1 MAEIKL
7 NDLTIDFAGFKAVDN
22 VNLTV
27 RNGEF
32 VVYLG
37 PSGCGKTTTL
47 RCIAGLVK
55 ATTGDVLFD
64 GVRVNELSASER
76 NIAMVFQFVSLY
88 PHLKIR
94 ENIVFPL
101 KARGVARAEIARK
114 LDWVVSVFGLGADLN
129 RYPASLP
136 PGARQ
141 KVALARAVIRE
152 PAVLL
157 LDEPLSAIDEQFR
170 EEMRWELGHLQREL
184 GVTTIYV
191 THDQREAM
199 SLADRIV
206 LMSDGRIVQVA
217 DPDNIFLQPENVF
230 AGQFI
235 GSPSMNLI
243 DLVPVDGGLRLGD
256 SGVTLTPAGNRIPQ
270 WAVASR
276 RKLKLGVRPLNVHLV
291 EPGSDPTAFPV
302 VVDDVFSV
310 GRERF
315 FNFSIAGN
323 VYQGVDKRRARSSLA
338 QSVHFAPEGL
348 LFFDAETGRRVTGDA
363 RMTVPMLRLEDLR
376 KSYGAKRALRG
387 LDLEVPDNEI
397 MALLGPTGAGKS
409 STLLASAG
417 LISLEAGRVFLDGRE
432 VTDIDP
438 SGRDVSIVFEG
449 FNLLPVLDVKDNI
462 AFALRSPT
470 YRESEAGNQNARWPH
485 G

>member
-1 MAEIKL
+1 MTQIDLK
-7 NDLTIDFAGFKAVDN
+7 NLTIEFAGFKAVDN

-27 RNGEF
+27 MDGEF

-55 ATTGDVLFD
+55 ATSGDVLF
-64 GVRVNELSASER
+64 GGQRVNDRSASER

-101 KARGVARAEIARK
+101 KARGIARAEIARK
-114 LDWVVSVFGLGADLN
+114 LDWVMGVFKLGDDLD
-129 RYPASLP
+129 RYPSALP

-184 GVTTIYV
+184 GVTTVYV

-206 LMSDGRIVQVA
+206 LMSEGRIVQVGT
-217 DPDNIFLQPENVF
+217 PDQIFLDPQSVF

-243 DLVPVDGGLRLGD
+243 DLEPVDGGLRLGD
-256 SGVTLTPAGNRIPQ
+256 SGVTLTPARNGIPD
-270 WAVASR
+270 WAISSK

-291 EPGSDPTAFPV
+291 EPAVAPDAFRIP
-302 VVDDVFSV
+302 VDDVFSV

-315 FNFSIAGN
+315 FNFTIGGT
-323 VYQGVDKRRARSSLA
+323 VHQGVDKRRDRGGLA
-338 QSVHFAPEGL
+338 EAVHFAPGSL
-348 LFFDAETGRRVTGDA
+348 LFFDAETGRRV
-363 RMTVPMLRLEDLR
+363 
-376 KSYGAKRALRG
+376 
-387 LDLEVPDNEI
+387 
-397 MALLGPTGAGKS
+397 GPQA
-409 STLLASAG
+409 
-417 LISLEAGRVFLDGRE
+417 
-432 VTDIDP
+432 
-438 SGRDVSIVFEG
+438 
-449 FNLLPVLDVKDNI
+449 
-462 AFALRSPT
+462 
-470 YRESEAGNQNARWPH
+470 
-485 G
+485 

>member
-1 MAEIKL
+1 MAEIQLK
-7 NDLTIDFAGFKAVDN
+7 DLTIQFGGFHAVDN

-27 RNGEF
+27 KDGEF

-55 ATTGDVLFD
+55 ATSGDVLFD
-64 GVRVNELSASER
+64 GRRVNEMSASER

-94 ENIVFPL
+94 ENIIFPL

-114 LDWVVSVFGLGADLN
+114 LDWVTGIFNLGDDLD
-129 RYPASLP
+129 RYPGALP

-206 LMSDGRIVQVA
+206 LMSDGRIVQVGT
-217 DPDNIFLQPENVF
+217 PDEIFLDPQSVF

-256 SGVTLTPAGNRIPQ
+256 SAVTLTPGQNRIPE
-270 WAVASR
+270 WALASR

-291 EPGSDPTAFPV
+291 EPAANAGAFRIP
-302 VVDDVFSV
+302 VDDVFSV

-315 FNFSIAGN
+315 FNFTIGDT
-323 VYQGVDKRRARSSLA
+323 VYQGVDKRPVRGGGAEA
-338 QSVHFAPEGL
+338 VHFAPEGL
-348 LFFDAETGRRVTGDA
+348 LFFDAETGRRV
-363 RMTVPMLRLEDLR
+363 
-376 KSYGAKRALRG
+376 
-387 LDLEVPDNEI
+387 
-397 MALLGPTGAGKS
+397 GPQA
-409 STLLASAG
+409 
-417 LISLEAGRVFLDGRE
+417 
-432 VTDIDP
+432 
-438 SGRDVSIVFEG
+438 
-449 FNLLPVLDVKDNI
+449 
-462 AFALRSPT
+462 
-470 YRESEAGNQNARWPH
+470 
-485 G
+485 

>member
-1 MAEIKL
+1 MAEIVLKNL
-7 NDLTIDFAGFKAVDN
+7 SVEFGSFKAVDD
-22 VNLTV
+22 VSLTV
-27 RNGEF
+27 KNGEF

-55 ATTGDVLFD
+55 ATSGEVLFD
-64 GVRVNELSASER
+64 GARVNELSASER

-101 KARGVARAEIARK
+101 KARGVGRSEIARK
-114 LDWVVSVFGLGADLN
+114 LDWVTEIFRLGDELD
-129 RYPASLP
+129 RYPSALP

-141 KVALARAVIRE
+141 KVALARAVIRD

-170 EEMRWELGHLQREL
+170 EEMRWELGHLQRQL

-206 LMSDGRIVQVA
+206 LMNNSRIVQVG
-217 DPDNIFLQPENVF
+217 DPDSIFLEPVDVF

-256 SGVTLTPAGNRIPQ
+256 SGVVLTPAQHELPG
-270 WAVASR
+270 WAMKSR
-276 RKLKLGVRPLNVHLV
+276 RPLKLGVRPLNVHLV
-291 EPGSDPTAFPV
+291 ESAATGIDIA
-302 VVDDVFSV
+302 VDDLFAV

-315 FNFSIAGN
+315 FTFRIGDSI
-323 VYQGVDKRRARSSLA
+323 YQGVDKRGKSADGRPR
-338 QSVHFAPEGL
+338 VHFDPGGL
-348 LFFDAETGRRVTGDA
+348 LFFDAETGRRVGAEA
-363 RMTVPMLRLEDLR
+363 RP
-376 KSYGAKRALRG
+376 
-387 LDLEVPDNEI
+387 
-397 MALLGPTGAGKS
+397 
-409 STLLASAG
+409 
-417 LISLEAGRVFLDGRE
+417 
-432 VTDIDP
+432 
-438 SGRDVSIVFEG
+438 
-449 FNLLPVLDVKDNI
+449 
-462 AFALRSPT
+462 
-470 YRESEAGNQNARWPH
+470 
-485 G
+485 

>member
-1 MAEIKL
+1 MAQIDLK
-7 NDLTIDFAGFKAVDN
+7 NLTIDFGGFKAVDD

-27 RNGEF
+27 KNGEF

-55 ATTGDVLFD
+55 ATSGDVLFD
-64 GVRVNELSASER
+64 GKRVNDMSASER

-114 LDWVVSVFGLGADLN
+114 LDWVTDIFKLGDDLD
-129 RYPASLP
+129 RYPGALP

-206 LMSDGRIVQVA
+206 LMSDGRIVQMGT
-217 DPDNIFLQPENVF
+217 PDEIFLDPQSVF

-243 DLVPVDGGLRLGD
+243 DLEPVDGGLRLGD
-256 SGVTLTPAGNRIPQ
+256 SGVTLTP
-270 WAVASR
+270 
-276 RKLKLGVRPLNVHLV
+276 
-291 EPGSDPTAFPV
+291 
-302 VVDDVFSV
+302 
-310 GRERF
+310 
-315 FNFSIAGN
+315 
-323 VYQGVDKRRARSSLA
+323 RATTFR
-338 QSVHFAPEGL
+338 
-348 LFFDAETGRRVTGDA
+348 
-363 RMTVPMLRLEDLR
+363 
-376 KSYGAKRALRG
+376 
-387 LDLEVPDNEI
+387 
-397 MALLGPTGAGKS
+397 
-409 STLLASAG
+409 
-417 LISLEAGRVFLDGRE
+417 
-432 VTDIDP
+432 
-438 SGRDVSIVFEG
+438 SGRSQ
-449 FNLLPVLDVKDNI
+449 
-462 AFALRSPT
+462 
-470 YRESEAGNQNARWPH
+470 AGAS
-485 G
+485 

>member
-1 MAEIKL
+1 MAEISLK
-7 NDLTIDFAGFKAVDN
+7 NLTVDFAGFKAVDD
-22 VNLTV
+22 VSLTV
-27 RNGEF
+27 KDGEF

-47 RCIAGLVK
+47 RCIAGLVG
-55 ATTGDVLFD
+55 ATSGDVLFD
-64 GVRVNELSASER
+64 GKRVNELSASER

-101 KARGVARAEIARK
+101 KARGVAKAEIARK
-114 LDWVVSVFGLGADLN
+114 LEWVTDVFKLSEDLD
-129 RYPASLP
+129 RYPAALP

-141 KVALARAVIRE
+141 KVALARAVIRD

-170 EEMRWELGHLQREL
+170 EEMRWELGHLQRQL

-206 LMSDGRIVQVA
+206 LMNNSRIVQISEPDRIFF
-217 DPDNIFLQPENVF
+217 DPVDVF

-256 SGVTLTPAGNRIPQ
+256 SGVTLTAAHHDLPD
-270 WAVASR
+270 WALASR
-276 RKLKLGVRPLNVHLV
+276 KPLKLGVRPLNVHLV
-291 EPGSDPTAFPV
+291 DGKDAGVAMPI
-302 VVDDVFSV
+302 DDVFSV

-315 FNFSIAGN
+315 FSFRIGDNIH
-323 VYQGVDKRRARSSLA
+323 QGVDKRASRAGTEGR
-338 QSVHFAPEGL
+338 VHFDPGGL
-348 LFFDAETGRRVTGDA
+348 LFFDATTGRRVSG
-363 RMTVPMLRLEDLR
+363 
-376 KSYGAKRALRG
+376 
-387 LDLEVPDNEI
+387 EI
-397 MALLGPTGAGKS
+397 AA
-409 STLLASAG
+409 
-417 LISLEAGRVFLDGRE
+417 
-432 VTDIDP
+432 
-438 SGRDVSIVFEG
+438 
-449 FNLLPVLDVKDNI
+449 
-462 AFALRSPT
+462 
-470 YRESEAGNQNARWPH
+470 
-485 G
+485 

>member
-1 MAEIKL
+1 MAEIELK
-7 NDLTIDFAGFKAVDN
+7 NLTIDFGGFKAVDD
-22 VNLTV
+22 VSLTV
-27 RNGEF
+27 KNGEF

-55 ATTGDVLFD
+55 ATSGDVLFD
-64 GVRVNELSASER
+64 GQRVNDLTASER

-101 KARGVARAEIARK
+101 KARGVPRAEIARK
-114 LDWVVSVFGLGADLN
+114 LDWVTEVFKLGDDLE
-129 RYPASLP
+129 RYPAALP

-141 KVALARAVIRE
+141 KVALARAVIRD

-170 EEMRWELGHLQREL
+170 EEMRWELGHLQRQL

-206 LMSDGRIVQVA
+206 LMNNSRIVQVSEPDRIFF
-217 DPDNIFLQPENVF
+217 DPVDVF

-256 SGVTLTPAGNRIPQ
+256 SGVTLTAAQHDLPS
-270 WAVASR
+270 WALASR
-276 RKLKLGVRPLNVHLV
+276 RPLKLGVRPLNVHLTDNASQGV
-291 EPGSDPTAFPV
+291 PLA
-302 VVDDVFSV
+302 VDDVFSV

-315 FNFSIAGN
+315 FSFRIGDS
-323 VYQGVDKRRARSSLA
+323 VYQGVDKRASRTGTDTR
-338 QSVHFAPEGL
+338 VHLDPSGL
-348 LFFDAETGRRVTGDA
+348 LFFDAATGRRVTG
-363 RMTVPMLRLEDLR
+363 
-376 KSYGAKRALRG
+376 
-387 LDLEVPDNEI
+387 EI
-397 MALLGPTGAGKS
+397 AA
-409 STLLASAG
+409 
-417 LISLEAGRVFLDGRE
+417 
-432 VTDIDP
+432 
-438 SGRDVSIVFEG
+438 
-449 FNLLPVLDVKDNI
+449 
-462 AFALRSPT
+462 
-470 YRESEAGNQNARWPH
+470 
-485 G
+485 

>member
-1 MAEIKL
+1 M
-7 NDLTIDFAGFKAVDN
+7 
-22 VNLTV
+22 
-27 RNGEF
+27 
-32 VVYLG
+32 
-37 PSGCGKTTTL
+37 
-47 RCIAGLVK
+47 
-55 ATTGDVLFD
+55 
-64 GVRVNELSASER
+64 
-76 NIAMVFQFVSLY
+76 
-88 PHLKIR
+88 IR
-94 ENIVFPL
+94 
-101 KARGVARAEIARK
+101 
-114 LDWVVSVFGLGADLN
+114 D
-129 RYPASLP
+129 
-136 PGARQ
+136 
-141 KVALARAVIRE
+141 

-206 LMSDGRIVQVA
+206 LMSDGRIVQVGA
-217 DPDNIFLQPENVF
+217 PDSIFLQPENVF

-243 DLVPVDGGLRLGD
+243 DLVPVEGGLRLGD

-270 WAVASR
+270 WAVAGR

-302 VVDDVFSV
+302 AVDDVFSV

-323 VYQGVDKRRARSSLA
+323 VYQGVDKRRTTLVAGAIRAFRTRGAAVLRRRNRS
-338 QSVHFAPEGL
+338 PR
-348 LFFDAETGRRVTGDA
+348 DGRR
-363 RMTVPMLRLEDLR
+363 RMTVPMLRLEGLR

-417 LISLEAGRVFLDGRE
+417 LISLEAGRVFLAGRD

-470 YRESEAGNQNARWPH
+470 YRESEDEIKARVGRTAELLRISHLLDRDVDTLSGGERQRVAIARALVRRPKMFLLDEPLSALDLKLREGLRAELRQIHRQHRSTMLYATHDYHGAIAIADRLGDHRRRRHPADRHDRRDHRAAGQHVCRPADRQPVH
-485 G
+485 GIL